1 MNLSVNNRSKKE
13 RKKKGERYLSAGGGG
28 YMGRWDAQ
36 GFGWNVKRLLP
47 SGDQFLH
54 YSLLL
59 PLPSSHGMSAVN
71 FPPPSPL
78 HTCIHMHFTLLS
90 PYRVE
95 FKKWIHYENNDFKC
109 CQMLGMSGTDVSKEN
124 RSSQKYAKLL
134 RKEAKWPISSICVN
148 ILYWFWRKNLNM
160 LVSNFMKGSYLI
172 HKGGSPSWVRFWFW
186 VWIYQCFRD
195 QSPCNM

>member
-13 RKKKGERYLSAGGGG
+13 RKKKGERYLSAGGGVYG
-28 YMGRWDAQ
+28 EVRCS
-36 GFGWNVKRLLP
+36 RLWLKCQALTAEWRSIP
-47 SGDQFLH
+47 
-54 YSLLL
+54 SLL
-59 PLPSSHGMSAVN
+59 SAPTITIITWHVCSEL
-71 FPPPSPL
+71 PPPSPL